1 MTAGG
6 VTASASRPVP
16 DLAQEL
22 GTLFGLAAREADGP
36 IEKTYLIADLGVRI
50 RYARRE
56 MLERIG
62 PALAHLEREGID
74 HVLLTIDAWDSA
86 NARAATP
93 PLPTPDPAAVPGSKY
108 YFEEGPT
115 RGSYMPAS
123 GALSVLD
130 TEARHGWYWVEDPA
144 EMPDWEAAASIRLL
158 LHWWLPDHGAIEV
171 HGGAVGT
178 ESGGVL
184 VVGRGGSGKSTT
196 CLASVGHPELRYVSD
211 DYTAIRFQPEPWAYS
226 LYSSGKLE
234 PGHAKRLPHLATA
247 VANEDRLHLEE
258 KAVFYVHEHFAGSI
272 VPGFLLRAV
281 LVPRIVPGRRE
292 TRVVK
297 ASPAAALSALAP
309 STVFQLHPPTPE
321 TFRTMARLLAAVPS
335 FHLELGSDID
345 AIPQAI
351 LDLLADLER

>member
-6 VTASASRPVP
+6 VTASASRPLP
-16 DLAQEL
+16 ELAQEL
-22 GTLFGLAAREADGP
+22 GTLFDRASRASGGP

-50 RYARRE
+50 RYAGRP

-62 PALAHLEREGID
+62 PALAHLERDDLD
-74 HVLLTIDAWDSA
+74 HVLLTIDAWDSTE
-86 NARAATP
+86 AAASP
-93 PLPTPDPAAVPGSKY
+93 PLPAQDPDAVPGSKY
-108 YFEEGPT
+108 YFEDEQT

-130 TEARHGWYWVEDPA
+130 TGAAHGWYWTEDPA

-184 VVGRGGSGKSTT
+184 IVGRGGSGKSTT

-211 DYTAIRFQPEPWAYS
+211 DYTAIRFTPDPWAYS
-226 LYSSGKLE
+226 LYSSGKLV
-234 PGHAKRLPHLATA
+234 PDHAKRLPHLATA
-247 VANEDRLHLEE
+247 VANEHRLHLEE
-258 KAVFYVHEHFAGSI
+258 KAVFYVHEHFPQSI
-272 VPGFLLRAV
+272 VPGFPLRAV
-281 LVPRIVPGRRE
+281 LVPRIVHGTRE
-292 TRVVK
+292 SRMVK

-335 FHLELGSDID
+335 YHLELGSDIP
-345 AIPQAI
+345 AIPQTI
-351 LDLLADLER
+351 LDLLAELEG